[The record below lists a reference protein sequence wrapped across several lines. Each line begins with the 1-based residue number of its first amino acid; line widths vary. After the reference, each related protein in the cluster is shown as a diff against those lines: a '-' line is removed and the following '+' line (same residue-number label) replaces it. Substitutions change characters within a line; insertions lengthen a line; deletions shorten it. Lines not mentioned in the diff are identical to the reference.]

1 MSRIKEEAVENVE
14 ANEEESIVDSTD
26 SAADELEEALS
37 SSSTQYQKKMDATQ
51 LYLGEIGF
59 SPLLTAEEEVFY
71 SRRALKGDKAARRRM
86 IESNLRLVVKIARRY
101 SNRGL
106 PLLDLV
112 EEGNLGLIRAVE
124 KFDPEKGARF
134 STAATWWIKSQVMNH
149 VLENS
154 ASFPLGKNALS
165 KFLFFNFGKIRKEI
179 CKDDPDMPVPQLIER
194 MTDYCVEN
202 NLGNSSVRKTVK
214 RQITEFIS
222 ARLHHR
228 SLDAPLNDESA
239 NLTLGSMLE
248 DERPRADETLAKAQE
263 LEMGR
268 QFLMAAKEK
277 FHDMG
282 RGRDWD
288 ILEARRLS
296 EDKCTLQD
304 LADTYGVS
312 RERIRQIEEKAFER
326 LQKMV
331 KTSFDQ
337 ATMPPPANANAR
349 LASATRA
356 PS

>member
-1 MSRIKEEAVENVE
+1 MSNLPASYFVAIKEAPVLSP
-14 ANEEESIVDSTD
+14 EEELRTWDAYYNATTRKGKQDAHNKLVESHMRI
-26 SAADELEEALS
+26 ALQVAHQWRRS
-37 SSSTQYQKKMDATQ
+37 
-51 LYLGEIGF
+51 GI
-59 SPLLTAEEEVFY
+59 PL
-71 SRRALKGDKAARRRM
+71 D
-86 IESNLRLVVKIARRY
+86 
-101 SNRGL
+101 
-106 PLLDLV
+106 DLV
-112 EEGNLGLIRAVE
+112 SEAMIGLNLAVE

-134 STAATWWIKSQVMNH
+134 STAAVWWIKSQVMNH

-248 DERPRADETLAKAQE
+248 DERPRADETLAKAQD

-337 ATMPPPANANAR
+337 ATMPPPTNANAR
-349 LASATRA
+349 LTSAARA